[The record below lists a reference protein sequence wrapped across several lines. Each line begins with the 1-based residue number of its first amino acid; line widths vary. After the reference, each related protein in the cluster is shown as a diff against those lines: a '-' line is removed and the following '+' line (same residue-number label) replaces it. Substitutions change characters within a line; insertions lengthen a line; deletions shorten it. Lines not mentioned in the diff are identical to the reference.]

1 MNLGSFLLVLELAP
15 EAVEE
20 LLLEEIVD
28 FFMPVDL
35 EEAKELVDE
44 TSDLDI
50 DGVGD
55 NHGDNNGEYVDF
67 GK

>member
-1 MNLGSFLLVLELAP
+1 MNLESFLLILELAP

-20 LLLEEIVD
+20 LLLEEVVD

-44 TSDLDI
+44 TSDL
-50 DGVGD
+50 GVGGVDD
-55 NHGDNNGEYVDF
+55 NRGDDGAW
-67 GK
+67 

>member
-1 MNLGSFLLVLELAP
+1 MNLESFLLILELAP

-44 TSDLDI
+44 TSDLGI
-50 DGVGD
+50 GGVDD
-55 NHGDNNGEYVDF
+55 NHGDDGAW
-67 GK
+67 

>member
-1 MNLGSFLLVLELAP
+1 MNLESFLLILELAP

-44 TSDLDI
+44 TSDLGI
-50 DGVGD
+50 GGVDD
-55 NHGDNNGEYVDF
+55 NHGDDGGDYVDF
-67 GK
+67 SK

>member
-1 MNLGSFLLVLELAP
+1 MNLESFLLILELAP

-44 TSDLDI
+44 TSDLGIVDV
-50 DGVGD
+50 DD
-55 NHGDNNGEYVDF
+55 NHGDNGCDYVDF

>member
-1 MNLGSFLLVLELAP
+1 MNLESFLLILELAP

-44 TSDLDI
+44 TSDLG
-50 DGVGD
+50 GVDD
-55 NHGDNNGEYVDF
+55 NHGDDGGDYVDF
-67 GK
+67 GN

>member
-1 MNLGSFLLVLELAP
+1 MNPESFLLILELTP
-15 EAVEE
+15 EVVEE

-50 DGVGD
+50 GGVDD
-55 NHGDNNGEYVDF
+55 NHDDDGGDYVDF

>member
-1 MNLGSFLLVLELAP
+1 MNLESFLLILELAP

-28 FFMPVDL
+28 IFMSVDL

-50 DGVGD
+50 GGVD
-55 NHGDNNGEYVDF
+55 DKHGDNGGEYVDF

>member
-1 MNLGSFLLVLELAP
+1 MNLESFLLILELAP

-28 FFMPVDL
+28 FFMRVDL

-44 TSDLDI
+44 TSDLGI
-50 DGVGD
+50 GGVDD
-55 NHGDNNGEYVDF
+55 NR
-67 GK
+67 

>member
-1 MNLGSFLLVLELAP
+1 MDLESFFLFLELAP

-44 TSDLDI
+44 TSDLGN
-50 DGVGD
+50 DGVDD
-55 NHGDNNGEYVDF
+55 NHGDNGGD
-67 GK
+67 

>member
-1 MNLGSFLLVLELAP
+1 MNLESFLLILELAP

-28 FFMPVDL
+28 FFTRVDL

-44 TSDLDI
+44 TSDLGI
-50 DGVGD
+50 GGVDD
-55 NHGDNNGEYVDF
+55 NRRWW
-67 GK
+67 

>member
-1 MNLGSFLLVLELAP
+1 MNLESFLLILELAP

-44 TSDLDI
+44 TSDLGI
-50 DGVGD
+50 GGVDD
-55 NHGDNNGEYVDF
+55 NHGDDGGDNVDF

>member
-1 MNLGSFLLVLELAP
+1 MDLESFFLFLELAP

-44 TSDLDI
+44 TSDLGN
-50 DGVGD
+50 DGVDD
-55 NHGDNNGEYVDF
+55 NHGDNGGDYVDF